1 MYSSFVF
8 HEKMYE
14 GFRLYE
20 ASRAYVKRKKYNNY
34 YAVDIISIMNC
45 ISPFINLRYTQA

>member
-1 MYSSFVF
+1 MYGSFVF
-8 HEKMYE
+8 HEKMYK
-14 GFRLYE
+14 GFRLYD
-20 ASRAYVKRKKYNNY
+20 AKRKKYNNY